1 MQKLFLIGRHS
12 FSGTRPSYS
21 RCRWG
26 LKNNTLKKN
35 RQFLVS
41 RMDGQVVFHARCTQ
55 TSSYSKTTT
64 THLVL
69 AAKCWCEMTP
79 LGHFILLLHVASPVD
94 SFVPFANKN
103 KVNSSLNDSHRA
115 ACTWPLERE
124 IGVVCRSNALATMDL
139 LLIII
144 FFFFFSSSAIV
155 KSLTVAQKQQTLII
169 RKKSH
174 TFLPLSWR

>member
-55 TSSYSKTTT
+55 TSSYSKTPLPPQRISCLLPSAGVRWHHSVISFCCCMSPPLLIRSFRLLIKTKSTHRSTT
-64 THLVL
+64 ATAPPVSGLWSVKSGSSVAPTHLQQ
-69 AAKCWCEMTP
+69 W
-79 LGHFILLLHVASPVD
+79 
-94 SFVPFANKN
+94 
-103 KVNSSLNDSHRA
+103 
-115 ACTWPLERE
+115 
-124 IGVVCRSNALATMDL
+124 
-139 LLIII
+139 I
-144 FFFFFSSSAIV
+144 FFLSSS
-155 KSLTVAQKQQTLII
+155 S
-169 RKKSH
+169 SSSFPH
-174 TFLPLSWR
+174 PLSSSR